1 MNVTLT
7 AQQKKALDL
16 FVTGM
21 SLKELS
27 LNLGVSY
34 SRVINILNDIL
45 VKTGYKSRKEL
56 LANGKLLEI
65 TVKKL

>member
-56 LANGKLLEI
+56 LANGKLLEV